1 MGLSLIY
8 EVSLERKGVV
18 LDETCLVSDIEEVVA
33 CIGAAGLTEA
43 HDRIHITEVS
53 ERRNPLGLVD

>member
-1 MGLSLIY
+1 MGLPLIY

-33 CIGAAGLTEA
+33 CFGGAGPTEA
-43 HDRIHITEVS
+43 HNRIHIIEVS
-53 ERRNPLGLVD
+53 